1 MFIYIHI
8 LYYYKLFLYF
18 NLCLSKMLDSL
29 LCSFTSISFITTSC
43 SFNVCLS
50 VTLNSVSCSFTSIS
64 FITNMNT
71 GCIDLFWYVYDFYW
85 SFVNSY
91 VNTVYI
97 KTDFHF
103 SVVILSNRNIQ
114 SGCHVYRVEPKL
126 QLLQR
131 SMYKHYGGLRTNQDF
146 LPDDPKLFN
155 TLFIYRLYL
164 INGEMNYCNISCS
177 FLWNLSCHFR
187 YVNFL

>member
-8 LYYYKLFLYF
+8 LSYYKLFLYF
-18 NLCLSKMLDSL
+18 NLYLSKMLDSL

-131 SMYKHYGGLRTNQDF
+131 SMYKHYGGLRTNRTFSQM
-146 LPDDPKLFN
+146 
-155 TLFIYRLYL
+155 TLSCLTLYL
-164 INGEMNYCNISCS
+164 STAYIWSTVKWIIVI
-177 FLWNLSCHFR
+177 FHVHFFETCL
-187 YVNFL
+187 VIFVM